1 MKIPNQKLKET
12 YIKLREELN
21 AISGQIAQ
29 LENQI
34 DEHETIYL

>member
-1 MKIPNQKLKET
+1 MKIPNQKLKEA
-12 YIKLREELN
+12 YIKLREESN

-34 DEHETIYL
+34 DEH